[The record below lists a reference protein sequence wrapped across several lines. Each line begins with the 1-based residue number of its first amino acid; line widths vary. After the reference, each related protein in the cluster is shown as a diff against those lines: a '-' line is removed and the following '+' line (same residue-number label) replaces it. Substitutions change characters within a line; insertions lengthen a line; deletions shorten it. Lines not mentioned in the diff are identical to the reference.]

1 MNLNQVREIMSQA
14 KDLQGKVQEKL
25 AHTVVEGSAG
35 GGAVLVKMN
44 GKKEVLAVTI
54 DASAAASNGLADIEM
69 LQDLIVA
76 ACNDAGRRADEAM
89 RSNLSGML
97 GGLDLPPGL
106 MG

>member
-1 MNLNQVREIMSQA
+1 MDLNQVREMMSQA

-44 GKKEVLAVTI
+44 GKKEVLAVKI
-54 DASAAASNGLADIEM
+54 DASAAASSGMADIEM

>member
-1 MNLNQVREIMSQA
+1 MDLNQVREMMSQA

-35 GGAVLVKMN
+35 GGAVLVRMN

-54 DASAAASNGLADIEM
+54 DASAAASSGLADLEM

>member
-1 MNLNQVREIMSQA
+1 MDLNQVRDMMTQA
-14 KDLQGKVQEKL
+14 KDLQSKVQAKL
-25 AHTVVEGSAG
+25 EHTIVEGSAG

-44 GKKEVLAVTI
+44 GKKVVLKITI
-54 DASAAASNGLADIEM
+54 DPSAAATQGSADIEM

-89 RSNLSGML
+89 RSNLSGIL

-106 MG
+106 IG

>member
-1 MNLNQVREIMSQA
+1 MDFDQVREMMTQA

-25 AHTVVEGSAG
+25 THTIVEGSAG

-44 GKKEVLAVTI
+44 GKKEVLAVQI
-54 DASAAASNGLADIEM
+54 DPSAAASNGAADIEM

-97 GGLDLPPGL
+97 GGLNLPPGL

>member
-1 MNLNQVREIMSQA
+1 MDMNQVREMMSQA
-14 KDLQGKVQEKL
+14 KDLQGKVQAKL
-25 AHTVVEGSAG
+25 EHTFVEGSAG

-44 GKKEVLAVTI
+44 GKKEVISVII
-54 DASAAASNGLADIEM
+54 DPSAAASSGAQDIEM

-97 GGLDLPPGL
+97 GGMDLPPGL

>member
-1 MNLNQVREIMSQA
+1 MDLNQVREMMTQA

-25 AHTVVEGSAG
+25 SRTIVEGSAG
-35 GGAVLVKMN
+35 GGAVIVKMN
-44 GKKEVLAVTI
+44 GKKEVLAVKI
-54 DASAAASNGLADIEM
+54 DPSAAASNGVADIEM

-97 GGLDLPPGL
+97 GGLELPPGL

>member
-1 MNLNQVREIMSQA
+1 MDLNQVREMMTQA

-25 AHTVVEGSAG
+25 ARTIVEGSAG

-44 GKKEVLAVTI
+44 GKKEVLAVKI
-54 DASAAASNGLADIEM
+54 DPSAAASNGVADIEM

-106 MG
+106 LG

>member
-1 MNLNQVREIMSQA
+1 
-14 KDLQGKVQEKL
+14 
-25 AHTVVEGSAG
+25 
-35 GGAVLVKMN
+35 
-44 GKKEVLAVTI
+44 
-54 DASAAASNGLADIEM
+54 M